1 MGTPF
6 ISMLE
11 PSKLEGLELG
21 KPHSEQ
27 PAAIPKIFIDAMEV
41 REMVFVQEQ
50 NVPLENEQDSDD
62 ARSCHWVVYASVNKT
77 EETEVRDEDG
87 NVIQP
92 RKSSTRTTPIGTI
105 RLVPFPHAHHPK
117 IGGEYR
123 NGQLLQNETERQRC
137 PSDTSG
143 PLSANSTPD
152 RATSF
157 HDGREPYVKLSR
169 LAVVKEYRGNGLS
182 GLLIQTALSWLAA
195 NPTFFDP
202 SITELGLEQMGASTE
217 TEIPKWGG
225 LVCVHAQ
232 EHVVGA
238 WAKLGFQVDKGM
250 GEWWEEGIPHVGMF
264 KRLHI
269 GPRQVHV

>member
-6 ISMLE
+6 ISLLE
-11 PSKLEGLELG
+11 PSKLEGLEPG
-21 KPHSEQ
+21 KPHNEQ
-27 PAAIPKIFIDAMEV
+27 PSTIPKVFIDAMEV
-41 REMVFVQEQ
+41 RESVFVQEQ

-62 ARSCHWVVYASVNKT
+62 SRSCHWVVYASVNKT

-92 RKSSTRTTPIGTI
+92 RKSSTRTTPIGTL
-105 RLVPFPHAHHPK
+105 RLIPFPHANHPK
-117 IGGEYR
+117 IGGEYW
-123 NGQLLQNETERQRC
+123 NGQLRNDKERGT
-137 PSDTSG
+137 PDISS
-143 PLSANSTPD
+143 LSANSGLD
-152 RATSF
+152 RPTSF
-157 HDGREPYVKLSR
+157 HDGREPYMKLGR

-182 GLLIQTALSWLAA
+182 GLLIQTALSWLRS
-195 NPTFFDP
+195 NPSFFDP

-232 EHVVGA
+232 EQSVGT

-250 GEWWEEGIPHVGMF
+250 GKWWEEGIPHVGMF
-264 KRLHI
+264 KRLEVSPKVVRI
-269 GPRQVHV
+269 